1 MSVTTENQAPEP
13 NERDVIKPLDNHTPV
28 ATPGL
33 AKKKVVRKP
42 GDLLPSDNH
51 TPIIE
56 SR

>member
-1 MSVTTENQAPEP
+1 MTTENQVPEP

-28 ATPGL
+28 AASGL

-51 TPIIE
+51 TPVIE
-56 SR
+56 PR

>member
-56 SR
+56 SM